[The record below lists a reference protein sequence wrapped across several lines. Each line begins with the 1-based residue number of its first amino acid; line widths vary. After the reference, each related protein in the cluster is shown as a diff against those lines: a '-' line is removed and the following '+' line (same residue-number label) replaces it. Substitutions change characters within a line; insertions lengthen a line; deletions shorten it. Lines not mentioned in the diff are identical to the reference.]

1 MVIPVGL
8 PDAQQLVVA
17 EKDLSGRFAMKE
29 IMSVLFSKFEE
40 ADQPPFRAS

>member
-17 EKDLSGRFAMKE
+17 EKDLNGRVAIKE
-29 IMSVLFSKFEE
+29 FMPVRFSLLEGAEE
-40 ADQPPFRAS
+40 PAFRVS